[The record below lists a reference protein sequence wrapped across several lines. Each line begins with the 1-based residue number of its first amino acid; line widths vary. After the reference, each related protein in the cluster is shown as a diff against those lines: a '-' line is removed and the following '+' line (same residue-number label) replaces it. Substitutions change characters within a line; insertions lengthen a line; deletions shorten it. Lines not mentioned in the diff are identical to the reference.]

1 MVLEAPPL
9 NTYTSCEQGLQD
21 LYNWSQEQGY
31 GLTIEGT
38 NQTKK
43 KVIKRYRLRCDMPL
57 MLLHRV
63 FQVGYHAPECR
74 SAGAWCSPSAA
85 APWCASN
92 LSMRTISRS

>member
-43 KVIKRYRLRCDMPL
+43 KVIKRYRLLRYALDVTPPRL
-57 MLLHRV
+57 PGRLPRAGVLKRGV
-63 FQVGYHAPECR
+63 APPQPCCGVCLQYPN
-74 SAGAWCSPSAA
+74 A
-85 APWCASN
+85 N
-92 LSMRTISRS
+92 DLS